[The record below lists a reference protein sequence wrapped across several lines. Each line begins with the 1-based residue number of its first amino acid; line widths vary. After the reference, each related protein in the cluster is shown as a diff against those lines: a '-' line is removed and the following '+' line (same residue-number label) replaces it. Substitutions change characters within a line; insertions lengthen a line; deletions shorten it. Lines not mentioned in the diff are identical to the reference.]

1 METPLHPLGFA
12 LLLLLTVSSFHPGA
26 EGGGIGVN
34 YGTVADD
41 LPPPAEV
48 AQFLVKS
55 TIINRI
61 RLFDANP
68 EILKAFA
75 HTGISF
81 TITIPNDQIP
91 RLTKLAS
98 AQQWLKTTVQPYLP
112 ATNIVRILMGNEV
125 LATANKLLIAS
136 LVPAMETLHAA
147 LVDAG
152 LDRRI
157 KVSTPHSL
165 GILASSSPPSTGK
178 FRQGYDIHVLKPL
191 LGFLQST
198 DSPFMVNPYPFFG
211 SSPETIDY
219 ALFRVNAGVVDQN
232 TELKYSN
239 MLDAQLD
246 AVYSAMKVLGFSDLD
261 IVIAETGWPSDGD
274 LPQIGVDPTTA
285 AEYNGNLLHHVTSGS
300 GTPLMPNRTFETYIF
315 ALFNE
320 NLKPGPTCERNFG
333 LFRPDFTPVYD
344 IGILRPTARS
354 SVPVDPIQDPG
365 HSPSPRQSPG
375 PSSSPGPSA
384 GPVAP
389 SPETPSP
396 PPNEEGRGRGKG
408 WCLPKMAADSEDL
421 QRNIDY
427 VCGLGLDCGPIQEG
441 GPCFLPNSVRAH
453 AAYAMNLYYQVMGTN
468 GYACDFEKTGAI
480 SHVDPS
486 YGKCKY

>member
-1 METPLHPLGFA
+1 METPLRFA
-12 LLLLLTVSSFHPGA
+12 LLLLLTISSLHSGV
-26 EGGGIGVN
+26 EGEGIGVN

-41 LPPPAEV
+41 LPPPTQV
-48 AQFLVKS
+48 AKFLVKS
-55 TIINRI
+55 TIINKI
-61 RLFDANP
+61 RLFDTNP
-68 EILKAFA
+68 EIIKAFA
-75 HTGISF
+75 HTGISL

-91 RLTKLAS
+91 HLTKLAS
-98 AQQWLKTTVQPYLP
+98 AQQWLKTNLQPYLP
-112 ATNIVRILMGNEV
+112 ATDIVRILMGNEV

-147 LVDAG
+147 LADAG
-152 LDRRI
+152 LDRKI

-191 LGFLQST
+191 LDFLNST

-211 SSPETIDY
+211 SSPLTIDY

-232 TELKYSN
+232 TELKYNN

-246 AVYSAMKVLGFSDLD
+246 AVYSAMKILGFPDLD

-274 LPQIGVDPTTA
+274 LPQIGVDPATA
-285 AEYNGNLLHHVTSGS
+285 AEYNGNLLRHVTSGS

-315 ALFNE
+315 GLFNE

-354 SVPVDPIQDPG
+354 SVPVGDRPYPG
-365 HSPSPRQSPG
+365 PSPSPSPSPG
-375 PSSSPGPSA
+375 PND
-384 GPVAP
+384 GPVA
-389 SPETPSP
+389 SP
-396 PPNEEGRGRGKG
+396 PPHAERRGRGKG
-408 WCLPKMAADSEDL
+408 WCLPKMAADSEAL
-421 QRNIDY
+421 QKNIDY
-427 VCGLGLDCGPIQEG
+427 VCGLGLDCGPIQQG
-441 GPCFLPNSVRAH
+441 GPCFLPDSVRAH

-486 YGKCKY
+486 TYVFFGII